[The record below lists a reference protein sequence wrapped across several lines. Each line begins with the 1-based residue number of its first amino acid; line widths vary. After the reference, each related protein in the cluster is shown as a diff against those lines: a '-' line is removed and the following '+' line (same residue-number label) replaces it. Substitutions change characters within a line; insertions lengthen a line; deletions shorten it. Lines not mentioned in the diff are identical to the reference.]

1 MKYWNWLTVL
11 LIIGACLVVNFIFI
25 VIPLTYKLLNVLLFC
40 VLLLVV
46 KMAAGPSAADRIV
59 VLNIFGMVLI
69 GVCAFMAVIGKT
81 PHFIDI
87 AIAWALQNFIGTIA
101 LAKLLE
107 GRPLDE

>member
-1 MKYWNWLTVL
+1 MKYGNWLAIL
-11 LIIGACLVVNFIFI
+11 LVIGACLVVNFIFI
-25 VIPLTYKLLNVLLFC
+25 AIPLTYQLLNVLLFC
-40 VLLLVV
+40 VVLLVV
-46 KMAAGPSAADRIV
+46 KMVVGPSAADRIV

-87 AIAWALQNFIGTIA
+87 AIAWALQSFIGTIA

-107 GRPLDE
+107 GRSLDE